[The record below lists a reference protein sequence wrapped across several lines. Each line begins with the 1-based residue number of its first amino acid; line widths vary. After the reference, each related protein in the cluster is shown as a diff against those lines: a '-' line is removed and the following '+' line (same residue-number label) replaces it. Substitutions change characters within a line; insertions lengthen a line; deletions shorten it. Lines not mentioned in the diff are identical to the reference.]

1 MVGERDRDRDTV
13 RWETGDATPPQF
25 NNGGM
30 QMVGQLHGGQAASQQ
45 QQQQQQQKQQQSQR
59 DLQLQQQQLQLQ
71 QQQQQLLQQQQQQ
84 QQTSNWIEAETLGR
98 NPATGSTGAIGNI
111 GHIQAQ
117 GYGIGV
123 GIGLDVTHEPSD
135 NNDNQAYYDP
145 SGNVDW
151 GRAMGTGGASSFGCG
166 TGAVPT
172 TGNLAY
178 NNDTTAAT
186 AGVNISQRNLNNIA
200 GGGGGGGG
208 SIGNLD
214 YADGGSITGASATT
228 THTAGGPMGNGGIG
242 GVGGM
247 VGGGSQNI
255 VGIGGASTG
264 AGSTGAV
271 GKEVRYAPFPIPS
284 PTHSNPTTSHLHG
297 SMGAG
302 ALQRAH
308 SRSMSSI
315 PPPEPFMIAQSK
327 QVNSRVS
334 INVGGVKHEVLWR
347 TLERLPHT
355 RLGRLRE
362 CTTHEAIIELC
373 DDYSIVDNEYFFD
386 RHPKSFSSILNFYRT
401 GKLHIVDEMCVLAFS
416 DDLEYWGVDEL
427 YLESCC
433 QHKYHQR
440 KENVHEE
447 MRKEAE
453 SLRQRDEEEFG
464 EGKCAEYQKYLW
476 ELLEKPNTSFAAR
489 VIAVIS
495 ILFIVLSTIALTL
508 NTLPQLQ
515 HSENGTPSDNP
526 QLAMVE
532 AVCISW
538 FTLEY
543 ILRFSA
549 SPDKWKF
556 FKGGL
561 NIIDLLAIL
570 PYFVSLF
577 LLETNKNATDQF
589 QDVRRVV
596 QVFRIMRI
604 LRILKLARHS
614 TGLQS
619 LGFTL
624 RNSYKELGLLMLF
637 LAMGVLIF
645 SSLAYFAEKDEKDT
659 KFVSIPE
666 TFWWAGITMTTVGYG
681 DIYPTTALG
690 KVIGTVCCICGVL
703 VIALPI
709 PIIVNNFAEFYKN
722 QMRREKALKR
732 REALDRAKREGSIVS
747 FHHINLKDAFAKSM
761 DLIDVIV
768 DTEKRESRNRSINNW
783 HRLTHALRRSSTG
796 HNLSQTDGNST
807 EDGESTSGGGR
818 NPATTGAG
826 CYHNYDHMANM
837 RNSNMTHHFRPSVPD
852 QESVPPYSY
861 VDTPNA
867 HLTSM
872 TAMESYKREQQQRQ
886 LQQQLLREQR
896 EKLELAAQQEAD
908 AALLTTAT
916 ATLISVAK
924 PLSTTTPASTNVVG
938 VVTANGGANVVA
950 GSGTAGS
957 GSTTAAGAAAAA
969 AASTSASAADQ
980 DTAANSSQAGD
991 SVSLVPSG
999 PRPLQMMIAPGEVA
1013 ELRRQVA
1020 LENLQNQRM
1029 DNLEQDVP
1037 VEFECCFCTTKDF
1050 KEFTDAE
1057 GVISLPTSDF
1067 HKPVCLEMRMAANQA
1082 NRHLRANQYGLLAP
1096 PTHMSGQLQP
1106 TSQPQLAGA
1115 IAVTTGDTHAEVIFS
1130 IGGGGGGG
1138 VLRTPH
1144 HLPHHTATGLAPIA
1158 SQSSS
1163 TSSSYGTTTSTTIA
1177 LPLDTPFRYPPFI
1190 TSYSNNNFN
1199 YNYNNNFNTTS
1210 VGACPGLSMATGNV
1224 ALTLGSNLNNNFNV
1238 NINNN
1243 NNADLAS
1250 VDSSDTYASC
1260 QTHPFHSQ
1268 GDLTA
1273 DLVDEACALD
1283 IDMDNLYINPLE
1295 KDTTT
1300 STSGPGTTGY
1310 IVGLPPTGATG
1321 FTALGLARSQV
1332 KKSASGDTALRNL
1345 AAGLSPMDEIYQ
1357 NFEVQERGS
1366 RVSLNENPVPKHRKT
1381 RFQSFTSMPS
1391 GAGATNK
1398 PRARFEE
1405 VKIIQDGVS
1414 GSHES
1419 SPASSGSKKKRSS
1432 FMPGKSLATAT
1443 KLINQHLF
1451 GIQNV
1456 GQKAKFESKHSSSID
1471 SIDASPNLEQ
1481 HRRSKSIL
1489 KNKSDISR
1497 VLADPE
1503 SERLLADN
1511 MSGSGVSDNGTVM
1524 GESGSDYSPNKLP
1537 HSILAKSISPPPLR
1551 HRMLIQ
1557 QRSGPASLVSR
1568 PTKFQTPRYPEE
1580 QALRQ
1585 VKPMLARSSA
1595 TSHMSGDSR
1604 YDSTNRDSSLD
1615 SETTFTSNV
1624 NIRSDTG
1631 DGGATVSNG
1640 EAGGSSDENR
1650 SLLQRG
1656 NSDEQNER
1664 DDGAGDDAGAT

>member
-1 MVGERDRDRDTV
+1 MVGERDRDREAV
-13 RWETGDATPPQF
+13 RWATGESTPLQT
-25 NNGGM
+25 NNGVL
-30 QMVGQLHGGQAASQQ
+30 QMVGQLQCGQAAGQQQQQQQATQQQQLSKQQQQQQQQHQQQQLQLKQQ
-45 QQQQQQQKQQQSQR
+45 QQQQQQQQQDILYQQHNEAIAIAR
-59 DLQLQQQQLQLQ
+59 GLQAA
-71 QQQQQLLQQQQQQ
+71 
-84 QQTSNWIEAETLGR
+84 T
-98 NPATGSTGAIGNI
+98 PADIG
-111 GHIQAQ
+111 
-117 GYGIGV
+117 
-123 GIGLDVTHEPSD
+123 
-135 NNDNQAYYDP
+135 DNQPYYDT

-151 GRAMGTGGASSFGCG
+151 ERAMGTGGA
-166 TGAVPT
+166 GAYGGIGIGSLP
-172 TGNLAY
+172 A
-178 NNDTTAAT
+178 
-186 AGVNISQRNLNNIA
+186 A
-200 GGGGGGGG
+200 GGAAYHLGPANPAGLV
-208 SIGNLD
+208 SRHLD
-214 YADGGSITGASATT
+214 YADGGHLAGPSAGLPAGAVGSGAGAGTGAA
-228 THTAGGPMGNGGIG
+228 A
-242 GVGGM
+242 
-247 VGGGSQNI
+247 
-255 VGIGGASTG
+255 GASLTGSGAAGTGTGTGTG
-264 AGSTGAV
+264 AGSGSGGGAA
-271 GKEVRYAPFPIPS
+271 GKEVRYAPFPVAS
-284 PTHSNPTTSHLHG
+284 PTHSIPTTSQQIVG
-297 SMGAG
+297 SVGGGGVGGASSQSISGGVPTHSQSNTTG
-302 ALQRAH
+302 ALQRTH

-327 QVNSRVS
+327 AVNSRVS
-334 INVGGVKHEVLWR
+334 INVGGVRHEVLWR

-362 CTTHEAIIELC
+362 CTTHEAIVELC
-373 DDYSIVDNEYFFD
+373 DDYSLADNEYFFD

-515 HSENGTPSDNP
+515 HIDNGTPQDNP

-532 AVCISW
+532 AVCITW

-768 DTEKRESRNRSINNW
+768 DTEKRESHTRSLKNW
-783 HRLTHALRRSSTG
+783 HRLTHALRRSPTG

-807 EDGESTSGGGR
+807 EGESTSGR
-818 NPATTGAG
+818 NPATTGTG
-826 CYHNYDHMANM
+826 CYKNYDHVANL
-837 RNSNMTHHFRPSVPD
+837 RNSNLHNRRGSSSEQD
-852 QESVPPYSY
+852 AVPPYSF
-861 VDTPNA
+861 DNPNA
-867 HLTSM
+867 RQTSM
-872 TAMESYKREQQQRQ
+872 MAMESYRREQQALL
-886 LQQQLLREQR
+886 LQQQQQQQQQQQMQQLQMQQIQQ
-896 EKLELAAQQEAD
+896 KAPNGNGGVANNLAMV
-908 AALLTTAT
+908 AASSAATAVAT
-916 ATLISVAK
+916 ATNASNASNTAPGTEGAEGGGDGDGGVADDDN
-924 PLSTTTPASTNVVG
+924 L
-938 VVTANGGANVVA
+938 
-950 GSGTAGS
+950 
-957 GSTTAAGAAAAA
+957 
-969 AASTSASAADQ
+969 
-980 DTAANSSQAGD
+980 SQAKG
-991 SVSLVPSG
+991 LPI
-999 PRPLQMMIAPGEVA
+999 QMMITPGEVA

-1067 HKPVCLEMRMAANQA
+1067 HKPICLEMRLAAAGRQA
-1082 NRHLRANQYGLLAP
+1082 GAYGLLSPLPAPLPPLHGPLLALPPPPPLP
-1096 PTHMSGQLQP
+1096 PTSCAAVLLP
-1106 TSQPQLAGA
+1106 A
-1115 IAVTTGDTHAEVIFS
+1115 I
-1130 IGGGGGGG
+1130 
-1138 VLRTPH
+1138 
-1144 HLPHHTATGLAPIA
+1144 

-1177 LPLDTPFRYPPFI
+1177 LPLDMSLRYGATI
-1190 TSYSNNNFN
+1190 CSSSNFN
-1199 YNYNNNFNTTS
+1199 HNYNNNFNTTT
-1210 VGACPGLSMATGNV
+1210 VGAGANGTLLFGGNYN
-1224 ALTLGSNLNNNFNV
+1224 GS
-1238 NINNN
+1238 NN

-1260 QTHPFHSQ
+1260 QTHPFLSQ

-1273 DLVDEACALD
+1273 DFNDEACALD

-1295 KDTTT
+1295 REQHQGISS
-1300 STSGPGTTGY
+1300 STGF
-1310 IVGLPPTGATG
+1310 IVGLPSTNSSGALR
-1321 FTALGLARSQV
+1321 AQV

-1345 AAGLSPMDEIYQ
+1345 AAGGGGAGGLSPLDDVYQ
-1357 NFEVQERGS
+1357 SFDVQERGS
-1366 RVSLNENPVPKHRKT
+1366 RVSLNENSVPKHRKT
-1381 RFQSFTSMPS
+1381 RFQQSFTAMRPS
-1391 GAGATNK
+1391 GATGVLGSSVLGGMR
-1398 PRARFEE
+1398 PRARFEDTKLDDE
-1405 VKIIQDGVS
+1405 TGGRREGEMAGCS
-1414 GSHES
+1414 GS
-1419 SPASSGSKKKRSS
+1419 PAASGSGGFGGQGPKKKRSV

-1456 GQKAKFESKHSSSID
+1456 GAKAKFESKHSSSID
-1471 SIDASPNLEQ
+1471 SIDASPNLEH

-1497 VLADPE
+1497 VLSDPE

-1537 HSILAKSISPPPLR
+1537 HSVLAKSISPPPLR
-1551 HRMLIQ
+1551 HRTLMH
-1557 QRSGPASLVSR
+1557 QRSGPATLQSK

-1585 VKPMLARSSA
+1585 VKPLLSRGTPSTSA
-1595 TSHMSGDSR
+1595 SAGSADGQQT
-1604 YDSTNRDSSLD
+1604 RDSSLD
-1615 SETTFTSNV
+1615 SETTFTSP
-1624 NIRSDTG
+1624 
-1631 DGGATVSNG
+1631 VSHRAGEDAPTAPPSRVAVPPGQEDREEEG
-1640 EAGGSSDENR
+1640 EAEANDEQR
-1650 SLLQRG
+1650 ALLQGGDAEEAKRAG
-1656 NSDEQNER
+1656 NE
-1664 DDGAGDDAGAT
+1664 GT